1 VTCIFSFALIV
12 FSFFPFVY
20 AMCKCAPYMGSPFQ
34 AKLMLLGYYLSHCIT
49 VYLLVV
55 CLWCVCV
62 SNKFDL
68 IDFI

>member
-1 VTCIFSFALIV
+1 
-12 FSFFPFVY
+12 
-20 AMCKCAPYMGSPFQ
+20 MGSPFQ